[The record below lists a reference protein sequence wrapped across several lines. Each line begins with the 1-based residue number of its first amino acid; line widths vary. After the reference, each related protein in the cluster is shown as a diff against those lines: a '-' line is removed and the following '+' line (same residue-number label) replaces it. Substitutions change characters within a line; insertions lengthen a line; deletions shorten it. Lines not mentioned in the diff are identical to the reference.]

1 MKIGLID
8 VDGHHFPNLA
18 LMKLAAWHKG
28 KGDTVEWWWSDMFHY
43 DTVYMAKVFS
53 AAYSPDVPEPFNVDR
68 VIKGGTGY
76 AITLEN
82 GVEAYHSME
91 DQPLAEEIE
100 HTYPDYSIYSD
111 MTEGTAYGFLTR
123 GCPRGCAFC
132 HVKDKEGRAS
142 HQVAELGEFWRGQRN
157 IELMDPNI
165 LACKGREELLEQL
178 VASKAY
184 VNFNQGLDIRLTDEG
199 VADLIGAMR
208 VKRIHFAWDNPA
220 DDLRPY
226 FERFSQWYK
235 RKEPGGKVV
244 YVLTNFGS
252 TTAEDLY
259 RIYTLRELG
268 FDPYVMIYNKES
280 APQETRYSQRWC
292 NNRIIFK
299 TVPNFRDYNHKLG

>member
-1 MKIGLID
+1 MD
-8 VDGHHFPNLA
+8 QV
-18 LMKLAAWHKG
+18 
-28 KGDTVEWWWSDMFHY
+28 V
-43 DTVYMAKVFS
+43 
-53 AAYSPDVPEPFNVDR
+53 
-68 VIKGGTGY
+68 KGGTGY

-82 GVEAYHSME
+82 GME
-91 DQPLAEEIE
+91 KYRSHKDRPLAVEIE

-111 MTEGTAYGFLTR
+111 MTVGTAYGFLTR

-132 HVKDKEGRAS
+132 HVKAKEGGKSR
-142 HQVAELGEFWRGQRN
+142 QVAEIGEFWRGQRN

-165 LACKGREELLEQL
+165 LACKDRETLLEQL

-184 VNFNQGLDIRLTDEG
+184 VNFNQGLDIRLTDKG

-226 FERFSQWYK
+226 FKRFSHWYR
-235 RKEPGGKVV
+235 RKDPGGKAV

-252 TTAEDLY
+252 TPEEDLY

-268 FDPYVMIYNKES
+268 YDPYVMIYNKDS
-280 APQETRYSQRWC
+280 APRETRYLQRWC

-299 TVPNFRDYNHKLG
+299 SVPDFRDYNHKLG